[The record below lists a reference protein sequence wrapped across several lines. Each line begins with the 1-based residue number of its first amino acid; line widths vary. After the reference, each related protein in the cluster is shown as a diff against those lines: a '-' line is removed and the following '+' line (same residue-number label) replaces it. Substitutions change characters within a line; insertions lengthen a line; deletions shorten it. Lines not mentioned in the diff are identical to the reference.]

1 MSALL
6 LGTGR
11 SLDHVVTV
19 RAAAPDDAGAVRRLA
34 RLAGRPLPLGHALLA
49 EEDGAPVAAVAL
61 TSGAIFADPLLPPT
75 VAVHALRLRRYQL
88 LRQGGD
94 VAPLWR
100 RRRGR

>member
-6 LGTGR
+6 PGAGR
-11 SLDHVVTV
+11 ALDHVVTV
-19 RAAAPDDAGAVRRLA
+19 RAATPDDAGAVRRLA
-34 RLAGRPLPLGHALLA
+34 RLTGRPRPLGHALLA
-49 EEDGAPVAAVAL
+49 EADGVPVAAVTL
-61 TSGAIFADPLLPPT
+61 TSGAIFADPLLTPT
-75 VAVHALRLRRYQL
+75 VAVRALRLRRYEL

>member
-6 LGTGR
+6 LGPGR
-11 SLDHVVTV
+11 ALYDVVTV

-34 RLAGRPLPLGHALLA
+34 RLAGRPRPLGHALLA
-49 EEDGAPVAAVAL
+49 EEDGMPIAGIAL
-61 TSGAIFADPLLPPT
+61 TNGAIFADRLLPPT
-75 VAVHALRLRRYQL
+75 VAVRALRLRRYEL

-94 VAPLWR
+94 AAPLWR